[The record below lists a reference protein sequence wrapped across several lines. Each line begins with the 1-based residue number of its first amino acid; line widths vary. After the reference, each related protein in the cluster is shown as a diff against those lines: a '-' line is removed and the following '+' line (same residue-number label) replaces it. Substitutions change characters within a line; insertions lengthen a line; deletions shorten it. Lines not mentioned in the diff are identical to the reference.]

1 MSASAKA
8 EALHVLGKENDDLVR
23 PVLAAIDKEFGT
35 VSKTSFKKIETI
47 ISKVL
52 RPSILGKRPWFGVEH
67 IRDGYRF
74 KTVIAGGATVANI
87 GHALDRLLTAIPGA
101 RIIKSDP
108 SMLFDPKDWG
118 WRAAVFDLQMPNGQ
132 LVEWYMPIAELEGAK
147 KAGGHQLFERWRDA
161 DLKKLGAAEAKAL
174 ETDVAAS
181 RKLYGDAWAKALLR
195 MGQDESAARA
205 SLDKALASSSGKI
218 LKDSAKSSPVMGVPP
233 ELDHTSFSR
242 KAIKPSEPITK
253 TVPDSSSSETKSG
266 TSTSNADIV
275 PETGGARNVA
285 GGQVDLFVDAAP
297 RSIVRALDD
306 SATPSPDPT
315 RTGTVPDTE
324 YDAALA
330 QAQDIIEAVNNSKG
344 RGNAVLFDSVED
356 IPTIDEHKLLADV
369 EAALDDALQ
378 NGTITQEVFEGFTTS
393 RSPPG
398 TGTRGRD
405 QRARVGRNRAG
416 AEGETAPQVDLFV
429 DAVPRSIVR
438 ALDDSAAPSPD
449 PTRTGTV
456 PDTEYDAALAQ
467 AQDIIDDQGA
477 FATVNAGAQL
487 NLAPRARTPHLRSH
501 RRSGWRLFEVLRH

>member
-1 MSASAKA
+1 MQIIMDGNLAKF
-8 EALHVLGKENDDLVR
+8 ESGKKKINQALAAGKEVAINYVHRDPLEAFINGAVKRAVR
-23 PVLAAIDKEFGT
+23 QVEEFGT
-35 VSKTSFKKIETI
+35 GRTVPLKTHVGTHVGANMTI
-47 ISKVL
+47 
-52 RPSILGKRPWFGVEH
+52 
-67 IRDGYRF
+67 
-74 KTVIAGGATVANI
+74 
-87 GHALDRLLTAIPGA
+87 
-101 RIIKSDP
+101 
-108 SMLFDPKDWG
+108 
-118 WRAAVFDLQMPNGQ
+118 
-132 LVEWYMPIAELEGAK
+132 
-147 KAGGHQLFERWRDA
+147 
-161 DLKKLGAAEAKAL
+161 
-174 ETDVAAS
+174 
-181 RKLYGDAWAKALLR
+181 RKLAKEYA
-195 MGQDESAARA
+195 DE
-205 SLDKALASSSGKI
+205 
-218 LKDSAKSSPVMGVPP
+218 
-233 ELDHTSFSR
+233 
-242 KAIKPSEPITK
+242 
-253 TVPDSSSSETKSG
+253 
-266 TSTSNADIV
+266 
-275 PETGGARNVA
+275 
-285 GGQVDLFVDAAP
+285 P
-297 RSIVRALDD
+297 RV
-306 SATPSPDPT
+306 
-315 RTGTVPDTE
+315 
-324 YDAALA
+324 
-330 QAQDIIEAVNNSKG
+330 IIEAVNNSKG